1 MGSRYGENVS
11 EQGRMHARGLLGAA
25 DASSR
30 RCARNADAVNLQRL
44 FCTALERAPQCD
56 GNAVYHFAARGFGG
70 RHALNLSPRQLKEVI
85 QVAHTNVGSVAPLGV

>member
-44 FCTALERAPQCD
+44 FCTALER
-56 GNAVYHFAARGFGG
+56 V
-70 RHALNLSPRQLKEVI
+70 RQ
-85 QVAHTNVGSVAPLGV
+85 P